1 MKIRDAV
8 FLLIG
13 GLLVISG
20 MVLNSVLVGDAEA
33 QGEKVQDAKFGKVT
47 CQELEV
53 LGKSKFLSIEAF
65 SIKVFILRG
74 QDVVIT
80 DENGGWRG
88 FFGLDSSRDAMMK
101 IYGDDGNTTVA
112 YLGRNPKADGE
123 MMFFLKSK
131 SKTDKRE
138 VSMQIDE
145 NGGRFDAENKMGE
158 DVVRLAVGDDGSG
171 GLDVRDKHGYKR

>member
-1 MKIRDAV
+1 MKLRDK
-8 FLLIG
+8 FLYMSFG
-13 GLLVISG
+13 AGLVVLG
-20 MVLNSVLVGDAEA
+20 MVLNSLISDADA
-33 QGEKVQDAKFGKVT
+33 GKGSIDAKFGKVT